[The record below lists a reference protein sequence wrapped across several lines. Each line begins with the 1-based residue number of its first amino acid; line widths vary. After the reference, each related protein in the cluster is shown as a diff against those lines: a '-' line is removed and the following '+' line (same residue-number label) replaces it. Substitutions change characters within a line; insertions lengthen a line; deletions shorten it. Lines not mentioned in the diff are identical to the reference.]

1 MMKFG
6 ILGEA
11 KIARNYLAPAI
22 LEAGHEITHIGR
34 RNPTQ
39 KKLPKIYQDAVE
51 TSYDDLLSEPSID
64 AIYIPLPNHLHVPYS
79 GSEPR
84 RPLSMKM
91 VFLEE
96 RIL

>member
-22 LEAGHEITHIGR
+22 LAAGHEITHIGR

-39 KKLPKIYQDAVE
+39 KKLPE
-51 TSYDDLLSEPSID
+51 S
-64 AIYIPLPNHLHVPYS
+64 LH
-79 GSEPR
+79 ECIR
-84 RPLSMKM
+84 N
-91 VFLEE
+91 
-96 RIL
+96 